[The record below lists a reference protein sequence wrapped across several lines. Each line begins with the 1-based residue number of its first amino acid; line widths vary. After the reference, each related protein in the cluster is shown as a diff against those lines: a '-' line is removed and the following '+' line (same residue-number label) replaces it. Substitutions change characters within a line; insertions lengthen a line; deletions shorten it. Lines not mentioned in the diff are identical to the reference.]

1 LVALRV
7 IAKEAADRKTLMM
20 RTIKR
25 TLLWV
30 VATLGTAI
38 LLVISP
44 TAWPAPF
51 FAYSIGTG
59 KIVVALDRPI
69 PAVGGEWLLRD
80 CERLLERSPLEARQ
94 YRLYVTNED
103 WRHRLFFLLHPDA
116 GGFAYYDSLVGHAF
130 LSGANFETGRH
141 VKWSYLTTPPRTLA
155 YFCAHELTHIV
166 ASEHVGVTGFLLVPQ
181 WVWEGFPD
189 YVGIENRQSFGQL
202 RDALEDRPVDSFMM
216 QTYGAYP
223 RYRLLVT
230 YFIEKK
236 GWFVEQLLDA
246 RLATD
251 KAVEIMRADQT
262 R

>member
-1 LVALRV
+1 
-7 IAKEAADRKTLMM
+7 MM

-25 TLLWV
+25 TLLWASAAL
-30 VATLGTAI
+30 ATAM
-38 LLVISP
+38 LLVISL
-44 TAWPAPF
+44 TAWPAPL

-59 KIVVALDRPI
+59 KIVVASDRPI
-69 PAVGGEWLLRD
+69 PAVGGERLLRD
-80 CERLLERSPLEARQ
+80 CERLLERSPLKAEALQ

-103 WRHRLFFLLHPDA
+103 WRHHLFFLPHPDA
-116 GGFAYYDSLVGHAF
+116 GGIAYYYGLVGHAF

-141 VKWSYLTTPPRTLA
+141 VKWSYVTTPPRALV

-166 ASEHVGVTGFLLVPQ
+166 ASEHAGVTGFLRLPQ

-189 YVGIENRQSFGQL
+189 YVGIENRQSFEQL
-202 RDALEDRPVDSFMM
+202 RDALGDRPVDILMM

-236 GWFVEQLLDA
+236 GWSVEQLLDT
-246 RLATD
+246 RLTND
-251 KAVEIMRADQT
+251 EAVEIMRADQK